1 MRTKFTK
8 PEILTALKNIFLVI
22 VGTLILS
29 FGAAIFIIPFDLVT
43 GGISGIAIILNKVIP
58 IEFLTVDVIITIT
71 TWLLFFAGLFILGK
85 SFALKTLISTIIYPI
100 GVSLFMKLTD
110 AAKQYLID
118 GGYDPVYGARP
129 LKRFIQ
135 QKLETLLARKMIAE
149 DLEPGCEIVVDYD
162 GRGLKA

>member
-1 MRTKFTK
+1 MLLKQSFRPEFLNRLDEIVFYKPLTK
-8 PEILTALKNIFLVI
+8 EN
-22 VGTLILS
+22 
-29 FGAAIFIIPFDLVT
+29 
-43 GGISGIAIILNKVIP
+43 ISGI
-58 IEFLTVDVIITIT
+58 VD
-71 TWLLFFAGLFILGK
+71 LLLADLSRRLADRQL
-85 SFALKTLISTIIYPI
+85 S
-100 GVSLFMKLTD
+100 MKLTD

-149 DLEPGCEIVVDYD
+149 DLEPGTEIVIDYD

>member
-1 MRTKFTK
+1 VDLLL
-8 PEILTALKNIFLVI
+8 ED
-22 VGTLILS
+22 LS
-29 FGAAIFIIPFDLVT
+29 RRLADRQL
-43 GGISGIAIILNKVIP
+43 S
-58 IEFLTVDVIITIT
+58 
-71 TWLLFFAGLFILGK
+71 
-85 SFALKTLISTIIYPI
+85 
-100 GVSLFMKLTD
+100 MKLND

-149 DLEPGCEIVVDYD
+149 DLEPGTEIVIDYD

>member
-1 MRTKFTK
+1 MD
-8 PEILTALKNIFLVI
+8 LLLAD
-22 VGTLILS
+22 LS
-29 FGAAIFIIPFDLVT
+29 RRLADRQL
-43 GGISGIAIILNKVIP
+43 
-58 IEFLTVDVIITIT
+58 
-71 TWLLFFAGLFILGK
+71 
-85 SFALKTLISTIIYPI
+85 
-100 GVSLFMKLTD
+100 SLKLTD

-149 DLEPGCEIVVDYD
+149 DLEPGTEIVIDYD